1 MDSEWSESSSL
12 LQGPLRWGDSV
23 GIQEQNWR
31 VSAAQG
37 AVCIGFGS
45 LALFLPGITL
55 AFATYLFAIFA
66 ITLGIGEVVDSIRG
80 SFFRP
85 NRNGDQSSSEVV
97 LEPWRRWLL
106 FLLGLLHL
114 LIGIG
119 GLMWPG
125 VTANFMLNVVAA
137 WAVLIGCTEVLVGCN
152 ARDSIGWGNIING
165 FVMVILGAFLYAVSP
180 AEGILALIWAFGVLG
195 LIGGFSLLLS
205 AVWTRRRELQELNSS
220 SQSLQSEESEGIDRL
235 SQRDQSAVR
244 NIYV

>member
-1 MDSEWSESSSL
+1 MDSEWTENSSL
-12 LQGPLRWGDSV
+12 LHRPLRWGESV
-23 GIQEQNWR
+23 WIPEQNWR
-31 VSAAQG
+31 LSAAEG
-37 AVCIGFGS
+37 LLCIGFGS

-55 AFATYLFAIFA
+55 AIATYLFAITA
-66 ITLGIGEVVDSIRG
+66 ISLGIGEVVDSIRG
-80 SFFRP
+80 SLD
-85 NRNGDQSSSEVV
+85 GDESSSEVV

-114 LIGIG
+114 FIGIG
-119 GLMWPG
+119 SLMWPG
-125 VTANFMLNVVAA
+125 VTANFILNVVAA
-137 WAVLIGCTEVLVGCN
+137 WAVLIGCTEVLIGCN

-195 LIGGFSLLLS
+195 LIGGFFLLLS

-220 SQSLQSEESEGIDRL
+220 SQSIQSEESEGIDRL

-244 NIYV
+244 NIDV